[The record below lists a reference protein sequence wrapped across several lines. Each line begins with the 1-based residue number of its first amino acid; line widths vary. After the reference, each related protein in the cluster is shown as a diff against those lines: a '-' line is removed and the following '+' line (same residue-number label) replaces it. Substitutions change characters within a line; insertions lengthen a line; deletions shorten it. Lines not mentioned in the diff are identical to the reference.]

1 MRTNLP
7 VTQREYPFPTGAAIV
22 SRTDLRGHI
31 TYCNETFV
39 EVSGFS
45 REELIGQP
53 QNILRHPDMPREA
66 FRDLWETIRTGQPWS
81 AVVKNRRKDGD
92 HYWVRANVTPTI
104 SGGEPVGYLSVR
116 TCPTREEV
124 AAAGRLYRAM
134 HEVETAGGSLRIGLH
149 RGTLVRR
156 NRLARFGR
164 GLVGSAVARIGA
176 VVALVALLPM
186 LPAVLHADPRYDVAL
201 TCASALL
208 AMVLGTVLLRRQV
221 IGPMNQFARQT
232 NTMASGDL
240 SQVSMLGGD
249 GAGANLACALNQ
261 LKVNLRAVVGDV
273 RKEIVA
279 VSGSADQIA
288 TGATDLAARTEMQA
302 ASLEEAAAAMEEFT
316 SVLQQS
322 RQRGV
327 EAQALAGAVAAAAGE
342 GQSAIDEVRTTMQAI
357 EAASR
362 DIGEVTTLVDEL
374 AFQTNL
380 LALNAAVEAARA
392 GEHGRGFAVVAGEVR
407 ALAQRSTAAARDIR
421 NLIGTSLTHVEQGV
435 VAVCGADERVRTI
448 VDTVA
453 RVRLL
458 IDEIAAAS
466 DEQATGVN
474 QLNSMI
480 GQLDGVTQRNTS
492 LVAEATGAARMLRV
506 QAELL
511 EQSVAVFQLDEG
523 ARGAPSA
530 PTPEPARTPTPAANR
545 RAAPGSTGKS
555 RSRLVLA
562 D

>member
-1 MRTNLP
+1 MRTNHP
-7 VTQREYPFPTGAAIV
+7 VTQREYPFPPGAAIV

-53 QNILRHPDMPREA
+53 QNILRHPDMPCEA

-81 AVVKNRRKDGD
+81 AVVKNRRKNGD
-92 HYWVRANVTPTI
+92 HYWVRANVTPTL
-104 SGGEPVGYLSVR
+104 SGGEPAGYLSVR

-124 AAAGRLYRAM
+124 AAAERLYRAM
-134 HEVETAGGSLRIGLH
+134 REVETAGGSLRIGLH
-149 RGTLVRR
+149 RGMLVRR
-156 NRLARFGR
+156 DHLARFGR
-164 GLVGSAVARIGA
+164 GLVGSAATRIGA
-176 VVALVALLPM
+176 VVASVALLPM
-186 LPAVLHADPRYDVAL
+186 LPSLFHADLRHYVAL
-201 TCASALL
+201 TCASGLA
-208 AMVLGTVLLRRQV
+208 AMVLGTLLLRRQV

-240 SQVSMLGGD
+240 GQPSTMGGD
-249 GAGANLACALNQ
+249 GASAGLACALNQ

-288 TGATDLAARTEMQA
+288 TGAADLASRTEMQA
-302 ASLEEAAAAMEEFT
+302 ASLEQAAAAMEEFT

-327 EAQALAGAVAAAAGE
+327 EAQGLAAAVAAAAGE
-342 GQSAIDEVRTTMQAI
+342 GQSAIDAVRTTMQAI

-362 DIGEVTTLVDEL
+362 NIGEVTTLVDEL

-407 ALAQRSTAAARDIR
+407 ALAQRSTTAARDIR
-421 NLIGTSLTHVEQGV
+421 NLIGTSLTQVEQGV
-435 VAVCGADERVRTI
+435 AAVGGADERVRTI

-480 GQLDGVTQRNTS
+480 GQLDGVTQRNTA
-492 LVAEATGAARMLRV
+492 LVAEATGAARALRA
-506 QAELL
+506 QAGLL
-511 EQSVAVFQLDEG
+511 EQSVAVFQLGERAHG
-523 ARGAPSA
+523 AAASPV
-530 PTPEPARTPTPAANR
+530 PAASR
-545 RAAPGSTGKS
+545 RVAPVTTGEG
-555 RSRLVLA
+555 RPVFA